1 MWGGSEQ
8 ILFIAGEKLL
18 DLLLFYLR
26 TDCLSLPSQ
35 ITRKYSNMG
44 VVQLPVAENIANI
57 TPTPIYP
64 TQ

>member
-1 MWGGSEQ
+1 MT
-8 ILFIAGEKLL
+8 GEKLL
-18 DLLLFYLR
+18 DVLLFYLR
-26 TDCLSLPSQ
+26 TNCLSLPSQ

-44 VVQLPVAENIANI
+44 VVQLPVAEYIANI